1 MKKTNNLASKFALAA
16 FFALGALAVTS
27 CNKDNNESGQELP
40 AGNSQIIV
48 RIAGISDGDNN
59 NSKGSKSSTS
69 NHKTSS
75 EKSIELVSG
84 NGFDAVVA
92 VDNQVPSTSK
102 TPSLRAANGTSVSS
116 NMAAGTKYRL
126 FLYKKEGATYTY
138 DNSYEFTVGQE
149 TPIQVKKGV
158 SYKWVALSYN
168 NKEAVADRGADDQ
181 LLLPENKDV
190 LFASSTADL
199 TIGDNTS
206 PINITFNRLFSRIG
220 IELNTKGMFG
230 PMNSATVTV
239 TGHSTKTA
247 TVDLTTGALVLAQ
260 AAHTPEI
267 SFASF
272 INTSEGDASQK
283 IAYYYTADE
292 TPQAIKVVV
301 KDLSIKLDNGTNRVF
316 STSTL
321 SQTQAISPE
330 RGKNHR
336 LLLGLTESALTR
348 DGVQWSRSN
357 LYYKAGDATPY
368 RFNPTNDFN
377 AIADPRAYF
386 SFKGHLPMTLA
397 SNDPKKQKDPCA
409 LVYPAGLWKTPT
421 AAQVGA
427 VTSRAGLLGDLLGG
441 VLDLVLPSKTPGTS
455 ENNKALEYAGATGAN
470 PAYGDAQNTLRFNYN
485 GSQTKVSV
493 LSDLV
498 SLNLGNTQ
506 GKHAAFWSS
515 SELIDLS
522 LLGTGVGAQS
532 FIGYKA
538 SGLLGS
544 ATIASTG
551 VGLLNINLLGL
562 DVISSELM
570 NVRCVRDESWNIAS
584 VLPGYNPEPA
594 L

>member
-16 FFALGALAVTS
+16 FFALGTLAVTS
-27 CNKDNNESGQELP
+27 CNKDNNQTGQEVP
-40 AGNSQIIV
+40 TGSSQIIV
-48 RIAGISDGDNN
+48 RIAGISDGASNS
-59 NSKGSKSSTS
+59 SKGSKSSIAS
-69 NHKTSS
+69 HKTSS
-75 EKSIELVSG
+75 SKSIELVSG
-84 NGFDAVVA
+84 NGFDAVIA
-92 VDNQVPSTSK
+92 VDNQIPASTK
-102 TPSLRAANGTSVSS
+102 TPSLRAANGTPVSS
-116 NMAAGTKYRL
+116 NMIAGTKYRL
-126 FLYKKEGATYTY
+126 FLYKKTGATYTY
-138 DNSYEFTVGQE
+138 ENSYEFTVGQE
-149 TPIQVKKGV
+149 TPIDVKKGA

-168 NKEAVADRGADDQ
+168 NGEAVANRGTDDQ

-199 TIGDNTS
+199 TIGDSTS

-230 PMNSATVTV
+230 PMNAATVTV

-247 TVDLTTGALVLAQ
+247 TVDLTTGALALAQ
-260 AAHTPEI
+260 TASTPAI

-272 INTSEGDASQK
+272 INITEGDASQK
-283 IAYYYTADE
+283 IAYFYTADE

-321 SQTQAISPE
+321 SQTQAIAPE

-357 LYYKAGDATPY
+357 LYYKAGDVTPY

-377 AIADPRAYF
+377 VIADPRAYF
-386 SFKGHLPMTLA
+386 SFRGHLPMVLA

-427 VTSRAGLLGDLLGG
+427 ITSRSGLLGDLLGG
-441 VLDLVLPSKTPGTS
+441 VLDLVLPSKTKGTS
-455 ENNKALEYAGATGAN
+455 ESNKGLEYSGATGAN

-485 GSQTKVSV
+485 GSQTKISV

-515 SELIDLS
+515 NELIDLS

-544 ATIASTG
+544 ATIASTAA
-551 VGLLNINLLGL
+551 GLLNINLLGL

-570 NVRCVRDESWNIAS
+570 NIRCVRDQSWNTVS
-584 VLPGYNPEPA
+584 LLPGYNPEPA

>member
-1 MKKTNNLASKFALAA
+1 MKKSNNLASKFALAA
-16 FFALGALAVTS
+16 FFALGTLAITS
-27 CNKDNNESGQELP
+27 CNKDNNQTGQEVP
-40 AGNSQIIV
+40 AGNGQIIV
-48 RIAGISDGDNN
+48 RIAGISDGTNN
-59 NSKGSKSSTS
+59 SSKGSKSSIA
-69 NHKTSS
+69 NYKTSS
-75 EKSIELVSG
+75 SKSIELVSG

-92 VDNQVPSTSK
+92 VDNQIPATTK
-102 TPSLRAANGTSVSS
+102 TPSLRAANGTPVSS
-116 NMAAGTKYRL
+116 NMTAGTKYRL
-126 FLYKKEGATYTY
+126 FLYKKTGATYTY
-138 DNSYEFTVGQE
+138 ENSYEFTVGQE
-149 TPIQVKKGV
+149 TPIDVKKGA

-168 NKEAVADRGADDQ
+168 NGEAVANRGTDDQ

-199 TIGDNTS
+199 TIGDSTS
-206 PINITFNRLFSRIG
+206 PINITFSRLFSRIG

-260 AAHTPEI
+260 TASTPAI

-272 INTSEGDASQK
+272 TNTTEGDASQK
-283 IAYYYTADE
+283 VAYFYTADE

-301 KDLSIKLDNGTNRVF
+301 KDLNIKLDNGTNRVF

-321 SQTQAISPE
+321 SQTQAIAPE

-357 LYYKAGDATPY
+357 LYYKTGDVTPY
-368 RFNPTNDFN
+368 RFNPTNEYN
-377 AIADPRAYF
+377 AVADPRAYF
-386 SFKGHLPMTLA
+386 SFRGHLPMALA

-421 AAQVGA
+421 AAEIGA
-427 VTSRAGLLGDLLGG
+427 VTSRSGLLGDLLGG
-441 VLDLVLPSKTPGTS
+441 VLDLVLPSKTKGTS
-455 ENNKALEYAGATGAN
+455 ENNKGLEYAGATGAN
-470 PAYGDAQNTLRFNYN
+470 PAYGDAQNVLRFNYN
-485 GSQTKVSV
+485 GSQSKISV

-498 SLNLGNTQ
+498 SLNLGNTK

-515 SELIDLS
+515 NELIDLS

-532 FIGYKA
+532 FVGYKA

-544 ATIASTG
+544 ATIASTAA
-551 VGLLNINLLGL
+551 GLLNINLLGL

-570 NVRCVRDESWNIAS
+570 NIRCVRDQSWNTVS
-584 VLPGYNPEPA
+584 LLPGYNPEPA